1 VPRDEGERY
10 AMCPRT
16 AGTPVELRRYD
27 GMIHNFPLLYDALDR
42 GKDAAGE
49 IVTALRAAFREPD
62 RIGTPTA

>member
-10 AMCPRT
+10 AMRPRT